1 MAATPSG
8 GGVAYTETN
17 HAPPRRLP
25 LFALGVTALAAV
37 FSPSLDSLRPM
48 GKFTVGLVP
57 HPSKPVVGSI
67 DVLRAWKKGAG
78 VHLIALRDDGP
89 RVGDGVELVDEE
101 EFVERVDVVVSLGGD
116 GTMLGAMR
124 LVAPRPV
131 PVLGVNYGNVGF
143 LVEIEPS
150 ELEAALEGLAEQDFS
165 LESHHAIEVSVT
177 SLGFE
182 SSFLAFNDLAITR
195 RPGQGVVVA
204 DLTVDGTPYGYYK
217 ADSVVASTPAGST
230 AYNYAAGG
238 PIVSPAVAAIV
249 VTPVAPMAG
258 IDRSVVLGPKERL
271 TFTVG
276 EGTRS
281 AALELDGR
289 VVLDV
294 SEGTVVKVRLRR
306 DAGVVARLD
315 ASRHG
320 RKGRLKLSLMDL
332 PLRSDQL
339 LELVPPEIRARFDRQ
354 H

>member
-1 MAATPSG
+1 MEQPVVGLVVHPTKNVQESVTTLQRWNASGQGELLARRADAQRIG
-8 GGVAYTETN
+8 GGVE
-17 HAPPRRLP
+17 
-25 LFALGVTALAAV
+25 VV
-37 FSPSLDSLRPM
+37 DDDD
-48 GKFTVGLVP
+48 FT
-57 HPSKPVVGSI
+57 
-67 DVLRAWKKGAG
+67 D
-78 VHLIALRDDGP
+78 
-89 RVGDGVELVDEE
+89 
-101 EFVERVDVVVSLGGD
+101 RVDLVVALGGD

-124 LVAPRPV
+124 LVAKRPV

-195 RPGQGVVVA
+195 RPGQGVVTA

-238 PIVSPAVAAIV
+238 PIVSPAVAAVV

-332 PLRSDQL
+332 PLRNDQL